1 MTHFTLKHD
10 NDFLLI
16 HIYVDQCYDFFGE
29 IEVNPT
35 SPVSSPCHTLAPGLY
50 GSEIRGL

>member
-1 MTHFTLKHD
+1 MTHFTLKYD

-35 SPVSSPCHTLAPGLY
+35 SPVSSPLSYSRSWTLR
-50 GSEIRGL
+50 I